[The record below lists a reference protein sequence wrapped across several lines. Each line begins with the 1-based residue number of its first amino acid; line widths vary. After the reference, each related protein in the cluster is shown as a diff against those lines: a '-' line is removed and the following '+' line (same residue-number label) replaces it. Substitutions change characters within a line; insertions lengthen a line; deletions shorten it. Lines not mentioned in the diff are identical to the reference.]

1 MAAKG
6 ARPQTSSALGRLNV
20 HGANVLRLREQP
32 ASKRADQDVESPA
45 PLRRE
50 KSEGA
55 LCFRGGRHR
64 RLEDTLRSPGAVQAP
79 SGSDSLFRNSAGT
92 KFAKERS
99 PNKQKTSP
107 WSPKTSGAGRK
118 ESQSHGKQGGMVT
131 SPQRQGGRVEER
143 LVERLRTACSDN
155 VRFEPSCSQ
164 RGEAM
169 RCSTSP
175 GEIGLRPD
183 PEAATAK
190 PSLEE
195 PREPRYCPPTPLISR
210 PTMFYRIEPLPTWPQ
225 NSPPPKTPL
234 LKQIMP
240 DTFTRRELMTRP
252 IDDIPEPPQ
261 RAVPS
266 LTHFSQHGI
275 PDRPKTAVSPEQL
288 SSELSATRI
297 GSRPGTSMS
306 HHSVQSRPGTSM
318 SVTDSQARPA
328 TAALLKR
335 ALETWALVGDLKL
348 GGEEE
353 EGVCG
358 DGGLEAV
365 AEDEELV
372 GAGEERRV
380 GAMVLSLD
388 QPEDSTPEVSR
399 VLEL

>member
-1 MAAKG
+1 MAQAKG

-20 HGANVLRLREQP
+20 HGANVLRLREP
-32 ASKRADQDVESPA
+32 ASKRADQNIVENPA

-64 RLEDTLRSPGAVQAP
+64 RSEDTLRSPGAVQAP
-79 SGSDSLFRNSAGT
+79 SGSDSLFRNNAGT

-107 WSPKTSGAGRK
+107 EPSGAGRK
-118 ESQSHGKQGGMVT
+118 ESQSHGKQGGGVT
-131 SPQRQGGRVEER
+131 SPQGQGGRAEER

-155 VRFEPSCSQ
+155 VRFEPSGSQ

-175 GEIGLRPD
+175 GKISLRPD
-183 PEAATAK
+183 PEVATAK
-190 PSLEE
+190 PNLEVLS
-195 PREPRYCPPTPLISR
+195 EPRYCPPTPLISR

-240 DTFTRRELMTRP
+240 DTFTRRELITRP

-266 LTHFSQHGI
+266 LTHFSKHGI
-275 PDRPKTAVSPEQL
+275 PDRPKTAVSPKQL
-288 SSELSATRI
+288 SSELSAMRI

-306 HHSVQSRPGTSM
+306 HHSVHSRPGTSM
-318 SVTDSQARPA
+318 SVTHSQARPA
-328 TAALLKR
+328 TAELLKR
-335 ALETWALVGDLKL
+335 ALETWALGGVELKV
-348 GGEEE
+348 GGEGE

-358 DGGLEAV
+358 EGGLEAV

-372 GAGEERRV
+372 GAGEEEGV

-388 QPEDSTPEVSR
+388 RPEDSTPEVSGVQR
-399 VLEL
+399 I